1 MTSTSKGVAKLQKK
15 GSSIGE
21 VAKKNCGYGE
31 GAKNPKKKPVDYAEG
46 CGLRF
51 AGSALE
57 RQYKSKNSWGRTYG
71 EHRKYLE
78 FSDAQFQG
86 VLSSHIRLK
95 SAYFE
100 MKVRLQ
106 LAYTEKA
113 CMVWAG

>member
-1 MTSTSKGVAKLQKK
+1 MGRLRKKIADMGKEQK
-15 GSSIGE
+15 IQ
-21 VAKKNCGYGE
+21 KN
-31 GAKNPKKKPVDYAEG
+31 PVDYAEG

-106 LAYTEKA
+106 RAYTQYDAYGTEN
-113 CMVWAG
+113 MGRYQT

>member
-1 MTSTSKGVAKLQKK
+1 MGRLRKKIADMGKEQK
-15 GSSIGE
+15 IQ
-21 VAKKNCGYGE
+21 
-31 GAKNPKKKPVDYAEG
+31 KKKPVDYAEG

-113 CMVWAG
+113 CMVGAG